1 MRSLSRFRRK
11 SPEPGRGAAR
21 PRARA
26 SARRGRRFWTTR
38 AIVAGLGAALLL
50 AAGSGAYWL
59 WESGRVAREAAKLE
73 ARVLAMTA
81 RAGLKVGSVLV
92 EGRRETPRKEILS
105 ALAVRTGAPIL
116 AFDPRAAKSRLE
128 RIGWVRQ
135 AVVERRLPGTI
146 VVRLVERRPFA
157 LWQREG
163 KMFLVDDTGSVIL
176 RGGLERFARLPLV
189 VGEDAAENA
198 PALFTMLAL
207 APELASRVTAAIR
220 VGARRWNLRLDNGI
234 DVRLPEEAA
243 AEAWQRLAEI
253 ERVHGLLER
262 DILAVDLRIAGR
274 LILQM
279 PPEAAKRAREPGAD
293 T

>member
-1 MRSLSRFRRK
+1 MRFVNAFRRN
-11 SPEPGRGAAR
+11 PARAARGAAR
-21 PRARA
+21 PRTRA
-26 SARRGRRFWTTR
+26 SGRRGRRLLTTR
-38 AIVAGLGAALLL
+38 PVLGGL
-50 AAGSGAYWL
+50 AAGLALTAAGGTYWL
-59 WESGRVAREAAKLE
+59 WESGRVAREAAGLE

-81 RAGLKVGSVLV
+81 QAGLKVTHVVV
-92 EGRRETPRKEILS
+92 EGRRETPRKAILS
-105 ALAVRTGAPIL
+105 ALGLTVGEPIL
-116 AFDPRAAKSRLE
+116 AFDPRAAKRRLE

-135 AVVERRLPGTI
+135 AAVERRLPGTI
-146 VVRLVERRPFA
+146 AVRLIERRPFA

-176 RGGLERFARLPLV
+176 KSGLERFARLPLV
-189 VGEDAAENA
+189 VGEDAAETA

-207 APELASRVTAAIR
+207 APELASRVTAAVR
-220 VGARRWNLRLDNGI
+220 VGARRWNLKLDNGVY
-234 DVRLPEEAA
+234 VRLPEDGA

-253 ERVHGLLER
+253 ERAHGLLER
-262 DILAVDLRIAGR
+262 DILAVDLRISGR